1 MNNKIKIVLINYIEI
16 LKMSLNRNFVKIIIL
31 ISLKERIDIE

>member
-16 LKMSLNRNFVKIIIL
+16 LKMSLNRNFVKIKIL
-31 ISLKERIDIE
+31 ISLKEKIDIE

>member
-1 MNNKIKIVLINYIEI
+1 MKYKIKIVLINYIEI

-31 ISLKERIDIE
+31 ISLKEKIDIE